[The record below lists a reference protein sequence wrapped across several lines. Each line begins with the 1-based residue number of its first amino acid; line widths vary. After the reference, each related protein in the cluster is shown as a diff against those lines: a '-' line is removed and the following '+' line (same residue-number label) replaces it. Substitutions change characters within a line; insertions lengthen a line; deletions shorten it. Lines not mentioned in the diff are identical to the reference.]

1 VPYHACM
8 MSVKDPKDSS
18 LIDSKPCPCL
28 DRFLRQTSPPLLP
41 LFLSRGS
48 DGLADGAA
56 TLPGVQ
62 AALEG
67 LGTLLDD
74 LSTLGEDELDV
85 GGVGHVRVDL
95 GLLGC
100 IYAIWTGCTY
110 TTVSTV
116 SAPSLLGSLVDLDV
130 LDDQVLSVE
139 TLGVGVGLGVLEE
152 TDEDLS
158 GLDGPAGLGDTE
170 SLACSSQ
177 RVLGQLLTCTPLQS
191 ARIPL
196 FQCILPS
203 NFRVRVRLGRLTLSS
218 ASSAASVPP
227 HGNGLLVLQDI
238 SEVGERAV
246 ELPAVDGLGGL
257 AGVLEGNAEVA
268 AAGAGRLCAVNG
280 GCSVAN
286 LQKLIP
292 CPY

>member
-1 VPYHACM
+1 M

-67 LGTLLDD
+67 LGTLLND

-85 GGVGHVRVDL
+85 GGVGHVRVD
-95 GLLGC
+95 
-100 IYAIWTGCTY
+100 

-170 SLACSSQ
+170 SLA
-177 RVLGQLLTCTPLQS
+177 
-191 ARIPL
+191 
-196 FQCILPS
+196 
-203 NFRVRVRLGRLTLSS
+203 LSS

-227 HGNGLLVLQDI
+227 HGNGFLVLQDI

-286 LQKLIP
+286 HFVEM
-292 CPY
+292 CCGG